1 MSKLALLQHIRAS
14 ALTAK
19 NFTSSLI
26 AELAQTVSDAVGEL
40 AEIKADKTESISA
53 AIPTTGWSSDSNTS
67 YPNYYDIPVTG
78 VTAQDRAEITL
89 NPDSLEIAKAC
100 GLCPTNE
107 TLVGKIRVRA
117 SGVPTSALNIEY
129 WIEKGRS
136 A

>member
-19 NFTSSLI
+19 NFTSGLI

-40 AEIKADKTESISA
+40 SDLKADKTESVSA
-53 AIPTTGWSSDSNTS
+53 TIPTAGWSSDSNTS

-89 NPDSLEIAKAC
+89 YPDSLETAKTC

-107 TLVGKIRVRA
+107 TLAGKIRVRA
-117 SGVPTSALNIEY
+117 SSVPASDLNIEY
-129 WIEKGRS
+129 WVEKGKG
-136 A
+136 